1 MSVLLCGGLAPAE
14 LSLWHQRLQDAAPE
28 ETWLTT
34 LDGADAAAIDVAV
47 VAPPLPAALHGLRVL
62 PKLRL
67 IHSLWA
73 GVDRLLVEPH
83 LPSGVPLL
91 RLVDPAMNRAMAETA
106 LWAVL
111 SLHRGYYTYA
121 RQQAQQQWQQLA
133 QRRADELRVT
143 VLGLGQMGTT
153 TALLLQQQGYRV
165 AGWRLGDAA
174 TVPGT
179 ALPNVDVQAGEAAFT
194 PLLASSD
201 VVINLLPLT
210 PLTRGLLNRRAFNAM
225 SRGAA
230 LVNLARG
237 AHVAD
242 DDLLAALDAGQLSH
256 AVLDVFSTEPLP
268 REHRYWTHPQVTVLP
283 HVAALTDPRSAAAIV
298 AANLRAW
305 RAGKPVGPL
314 VDLARGY

>member
-1 MSVLLCGGLAPAE
+1 MSVLLCGGLSPSE
-14 LSLWHQRLQDAAPE
+14 LSTWHQHLRNAAPE

-34 LDGADAAAIDVAV
+34 LDGTDAAAVDVAV
-47 VAPPLPAALHGLRVL
+47 VAPPLPALLQGLRAL

-73 GVDRLLVEPH
+73 GVDRLLAEPD
-83 LPSGVPLL
+83 LPTGVPLL

-111 SLHRGYYTYA
+111 SLHRGYYAYA
-121 RQQAQQQWQQLA
+121 RQQAQQKWQQLP

-143 VLGLGQMGTT
+143 VLGMGQMGAT
-153 TALLLQQQGYRV
+153 TALLLQQHGYRV
-165 AGWRLGDAA
+165 AGWRLGDVASVNAA
-174 TVPGT
+174 P
-179 ALPNVDVQAGEAAFT
+179 LPNVAMHVGEAAFM
-194 PLLASSD
+194 PLLATSD

-210 PLTRGLLNRRAFNAM
+210 PHTRGLLDRRAFDAM
-225 SRGAA
+225 PRSAA

-237 AHVAD
+237 AHVVD

-256 AVLDVFSTEPLP
+256 AMLDVFTTEPLP
-268 REHRYWTHPQVTVLP
+268 REHRYWTHPHVTVLP

-314 VDLARGY
+314 VDLVRGY